1 MQGVVDDW
9 HQVVLEEKIAVE
21 NQGFVD
27 CVLTESLYIHIYIY
41 IHMCMIQ
48 SLKHGGTLLLSIPK
62 LTWNVG
68 KWGRPELL
76 IIVANNLINYGC

>member
-41 IHMCMIQ
+41 VYD
-48 SLKHGGTLLLSIPK
+48 PK
-62 LTWNVG
+62 PQTRRYLATFHSKINLECWEMG
-68 KWGRPELL
+68 ATR
-76 IIVANNLINYGC
+76 VAYYSS